1 MLLSLIFALHG
12 DDMTDNYDKIFGEHA
27 SSTRRKNKEE
37 VDLIANYTMDYGDSD
52 NWSDGV
58 REDFD
63 NDWEAI
69 QNKYP
74 LEIRNRT

>member
-52 NWSDGV
+52 NWNDEV